1 VIAPVKAIVFDC
13 DGVMFDSQ
21 QANLTFYN
29 QIFTYFGVPAV
40 TLEQTERV
48 RVCHTASSP
57 QVFEFLLGAERVD
70 EAIAYASSINYCQF
84 IPQLSIEP
92 GLLEVLDALVEHY
105 PLGIATNRGSS
116 MVNILE
122 YFKLNHYFTHVLTHL
137 DVERP
142 KPNPDILL
150 EAAKRFGQSTAEV
163 LFVGDSEY
171 DKQAACLSGCQFVS
185 YQWDGGVRIDNH
197 RGLLKL
203 LNL

>member
-1 VIAPVKAIVFDC
+1 MEPIKAIVFDC

-29 QIFTYFGVPAV
+29 QIFEFFGVPPV
-40 TLEQTERV
+40 TLEQTERA

-57 QVFEFLLGAERVD
+57 QVFEFLLGSDRVD
-70 EAIAYASSINYCQF
+70 EAIDYASQVDYCQF
-84 IPQLSIEP
+84 IPQLLMEP
-92 GLLEVLDALVEHY
+92 GLSEVLESLVDHY

-122 YFKLNHYFTHVLTHL
+122 YFKLSKYFTHVLTHL
-137 DVERP
+137 DVARP

-150 EAAKRFGQSTAEV
+150 EAANRFGQHPAEL

-171 DKQAACLSGCQFVS
+171 DKQAANTSGCQFVS
-185 YQWDGGVRIDNH
+185 YQWDGGIRINNH
-197 RGLLKL
+197 VELLTL